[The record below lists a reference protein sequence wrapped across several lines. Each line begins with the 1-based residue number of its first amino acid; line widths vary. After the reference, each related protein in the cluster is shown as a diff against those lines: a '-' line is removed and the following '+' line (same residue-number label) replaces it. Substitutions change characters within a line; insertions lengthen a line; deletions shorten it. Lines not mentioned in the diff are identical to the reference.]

1 MHVQRMYNSA
11 TYFQLRDGTGS
22 EPLTRDPTRP
32 TRMLFDPVTRPG
44 H

>member
-11 TYFQLRDGTGS
+11 TYLQLRDGTRS

-32 TRMLFDPVTRPG
+32 DQDPF
-44 H
+44 